1 MKQRPDPHQSL
12 GFLVHETARLFRRE
26 FLRRTRTLG
35 LSLGQW
41 QAISRLAMNE
51 GVNQARLAD
60 MLEMQPITVARLI
73 DKMVAGGWVERRA
86 DPRDRRAVQLY
97 LTPAAEPL
105 LDELWKHSTE
115 IREQAFANLAEG
127 ERNVLIGALAQ
138 VKQNLA
144 ATDMSSGNEKE
155 P

>member
-1 MKQRPDPHQSL
+1 MKQYPDPHQSL

-35 LSLGQW
+35 LSLAQW
-41 QAISRLAMNE
+41 QTISRLAMNE
-51 GVNQARLAD
+51 GINQARLAD

-97 LTPAAEPL
+97 LTPAAAPL
-105 LDELWKHSTE
+105 IDELWKHSAD
-115 IREQAFANLAEG
+115 IREQAFVNLSEG

-138 VKQNLA
+138 VKQNLV
-144 ATDMSSGNEKE
+144 ATDFSSDPTKE
-155 P
+155 N

>member
-1 MKQRPDPHQSL
+1 MKQRSDPHQSL

-35 LSLGQW
+35 LSLAQW
-41 QAISRLAMNE
+41 QTISRLAMNE
-51 GVNQARLAD
+51 GINQARLAD

-86 DPRDRRAVQLY
+86 DPHDRRAVQLY

-105 LDELWKHSTE
+105 IDELWKHSSD
-115 IREQAFANLAEG
+115 IREQAMANLSEG

-138 VKQNLA
+138 VKQNLV
-144 ATDMSSGNEKE
+144 ATDFSSDPTKE
-155 P
+155 D